1 MSIKVYQSWWV
12 NYLHDLL
19 VKDVCRFRN
28 GFAVVHYR
36 CPLLSY
42 FGRSSWF
49 LSPASLIWLAQS
61 RFETRLRHYESI
73 LFTSLSRTLST
84 KHFISSTR
92 TRHPSIL
99 FWFLYLHLV
108 SDSTPDEGGLN
119 ILLHRKCR
127 WQKAVDSLWAV
138 STRHFFVKSSATF
151 LTIMVSLHLSSES
164 FSKVAFWKPFALS
177 LT

>member
-1 MSIKVYQSWWV
+1 MSIKVYQSWCA

-28 GFAVVHYR
+28 GFAVVHCR

-84 KHFISSTR
+84 KHFISSTK

-119 ILLHRKCR
+119 ILLHRKYR
-127 WQKAVDSLWAV
+127 WQKAADGQSV
-138 STRHFFVKSSATF
+138 SCEHLALFCQIKCYILDDNGFPPSFLRVIFRGCFFGNP
-151 LTIMVSLHLSSES
+151 LHC
-164 FSKVAFWKPFALS
+164 P
-177 LT
+177 